1 MQILS
6 GDIGGTNTR
15 FALYQVTP
23 DSPLRLR
30 LQETYPS
37 QSYDT
42 IEAVLQR
49 FLTHTSGGGID
60 CACFGIAGPVI
71 DQVCET
77 TNLPWRVSA
86 NQINERFNFKQTRLI
101 NDLEAN
107 AWGIETLE
115 QKDFFT
121 LSHGAENA
129 RGNRSIIAA
138 GTGLGEAGLYWDGE
152 RYHPFPSEG
161 GHSDFSPSTPLEFGL
176 FQSLQKEQGQVS
188 WEDLVSGP
196 GLEAIYDYLQ
206 GLHNQTTPD
215 WLSKR
220 MEKIGKAPAISDA
233 GLNATDTLCHESL
246 ELFSRLYA
254 REAGNHA
261 LKIMATGGVYL
272 GGGIAPQILP
282 MLQQDFFMEMFIAK
296 GPMRKIMQSM
306 PVKVI
311 LNDKTALY
319 GATNYAVSLL
329 GNDQTHDRIE
339 ITDS

>member
-1 MQILS
+1 MQILA

-15 FALYQVTP
+15 LALYQVTP
-23 DSPLRLR
+23 DSPPRPC

-37 QSYDT
+37 QSYVS

-49 FLTHTSGGGID
+49 FLTHTSGREIE

-86 NQINERFNFKQTRLI
+86 RLINDQFNFKLTRLI

-107 AWGIETLE
+107 AWGIDTLE
-115 QKDFFT
+115 RKD
-121 LSHGAENA
+121 LLILNQGAEKA
-129 RGNRSIIAA
+129 QGNRSIIAA

-152 RYHPFPSEG
+152 RHHPFPSEG

-176 FQSLQKEQGQVS
+176 YQSLQKAHQQVS

-206 GLHNQTTPD
+206 KQHHQSTPD
-215 WLSKR
+215 WLSKQ

-233 GLNATDTLCHESL
+233 GLDETDPVCHESL
-246 ELFSRLYA
+246 KLFTRLYA

-272 GGGIAPQILP
+272 GGGIAPRILP
-282 MLQQDFFMEMFIAK
+282 MLQQDFFMETFVAK
-296 GPMRKIMQSM
+296 GPMRKIMQAM

-311 LNDKTALY
+311 LNDKTALL
-319 GATNYAVSLL
+319 GAANHAMSLL
-329 GNDQTHDRIE
+329 EPIE
-339 ITDS
+339 

>member
-1 MQILS
+1 MQILA

-15 FALYQVTP
+15 LALYQSSSE
-23 DSPLRLR
+23 SPLNLL

-37 QSYDT
+37 RSYDS
-42 IEAVLQR
+42 IEAVLHR
-49 FLTHTSGGGID
+49 FLTHTSTGEVD
-60 CACFGIAGPVI
+60 HACFGIAGPVI

-86 NQINERFNFKQTRLI
+86 NRINDRFNFKQTRLI

-115 QKDFFT
+115 EQDFFT
-121 LSHGAENA
+121 LSHGADKA
-129 RGNRSIIAA
+129 TGNRSIIAA
-138 GTGLGEAGLYWDGE
+138 GTGLGEAGLYWSGE

-161 GHSDFSPSTPLEFGL
+161 GHSDFSPATPLEFGL
-176 FQSLQKEQGQVS
+176 FQVLRKRYGHVS
-188 WEDLVSGP
+188 WECLVSGP
-196 GLEAIYDYLQ
+196 GLESIYDYLLDQ
-206 GLHNQTTPD
+206 QDMPTPS
-215 WLSKR
+215 WLYEQ

-233 GLNATDTLCHESL
+233 ALDSTDPLCRKSL
-246 ELFSRLYA
+246 ELFTRLYA

-282 MLQQDFFMEMFIAK
+282 MLQESIFMEAFLDK

-319 GATNYAVSLL
+319 GAANYA
-329 GNDQTHDRIE
+329 TRIQA
-339 ITDS
+339 IAKR

>member
-1 MQILS
+1 MQILA

-15 FALYQVTP
+15 LALCKATLESELYIGQ
-23 DSPLRLR
+23 
-30 LQETYPS
+30 QAIYPS
-37 QSYDT
+37 QSYAS

-49 FLTHTSGGGID
+49 FLAHTTKEID
-60 CACFGIAGPVI
+60 YACFGIAGPVI
-71 DQVCET
+71 DQICET

-86 NQINERFNFKQTRLI
+86 HRINDQFNFKQTRLI

-107 AWGIETLE
+107 AWGISTLDE
-115 QKDFFT
+115 KDFFI

-129 RGNRSIIAA
+129 QGNCSIIAA

-152 RYHPFPSEG
+152 RHHPFPSEG
-161 GHSDFSPSTPLEFGL
+161 GHSDFSPSTTLEFGL
-176 FQSLQKEQGQVS
+176 FQSLQKSHEQVS

-196 GLEAIYDYLQ
+196 GLETIYDYLQ
-206 GLHNQTTPD
+206 NAHGIPTPS
-215 WLSKR
+215 WLSEEMDRKGR
-220 MEKIGKAPAISDA
+220 APAISNT
-233 GLNATDTLCHESL
+233 GLDSADPVCRESL
-246 ELFSRLYA
+246 ELFTRLYA

-282 MLQQDFFMEMFIAK
+282 ILKEGSFMEIFVAK

-319 GATNYAVSLL
+319 GAANYAMS
-329 GNDQTHDRIE
+329 T
-339 ITDS
+339 